1 VSVTLTRPRLHHSG
15 DSLVLVE
22 FEPRV
27 APEVNARVVAL
38 AEAIVTARVPGVRD
52 VVPGYASVG
61 VHVDPLHFDGGAL
74 EQVVAHAWDL
84 TVPESAP
91 AREVEIPVCYG
102 GTHGPDLAAVAAFS
116 GCNADDVVER
126 HAAVTY
132 RVYMLGFLPGFAYL
146 GTVDA
151 TIAMPRHVSPRERV
165 PAGSVGIAGR
175 QTGVYPSESPGGWQL
190 IGRTPWRMFD
200 ATRPDPAVVRA
211 GDLVR
216 FKPMSAGDWDAL
228 AGGPWR

>member
-1 VSVTLTRPRLHHSG
+1 MSATLTRPRLHYSG

-27 APEVNARVVAL
+27 APEINARVVAL
-38 AEAIVTARVPGVRD
+38 AHVIVTARVPGVRD

-61 VHVDPLHFDGGAL
+61 VHVDPLGFDAGAL
-74 EQVVAHAWDL
+74 EQVVAHAWDV
-84 TVPESAP
+84 TGPECMP

-102 GTHGPDLAAVAAFS
+102 GEHGPDLAAVAAFA
-116 GCNADDVVER
+116 GCTAADVVER
-126 HAAVTY
+126 HAAAAY

-151 TIAMPRHVSPRERV
+151 TIAMPRHASPRERV
-165 PAGSVGIAGR
+165 PAGTVGIAGR
-175 QTGVYPSESPGGWQL
+175 QTGVYPCESPGGWQL

-200 ATRPDPAVVRA
+200 PTRPEPAVVRA
-211 GDLVR
+211 GDVVR
-216 FKPMSAGDWDAL
+216 FRPVPAGDFNGL
-228 AGGPWR
+228 AGGPWT